1 MHSLAER
8 LAERFAELATAT
20 PQLRARDAARRL
32 GVSEG
37 ALAFSGALGPATPIT
52 AQVKRLL
59 PAIGTLG
66 RVMALSRND
75 AAVHERKGRYEDI
88 SVGTAHALVLGPD
101 IDLRIFPSRWRHAVA
116 LAGDRPSL
124 QVFDAKG
131 QAVHKV
137 YALDQTDRD
146 AWARLVC
153 DLATPGAAGPPEAA
167 APAEPQKPEQAVDA
181 QALRGDWQALRDT
194 HDFFPMLLAHK
205 ATRRQAFLL
214 AGDDL
219 ARRLSPSAG
228 STALRMAA
236 AGGVPV
242 MVFVGNRGIVQ
253 IHSGPVRKLVDLHG
267 WFNVMDPEFNLH
279 LDERQVA
286 EAFRVRKPTD
296 DGVVTSVELLDAAG
310 EVIAQLFGVRKP
322 GTPEDPAWR
331 DITEALP
338 AQQQAAA

>member
-1 MHSLAER
+1 MPS
-8 LAERFAELATAT
+8 LAERFAELSAAA
-20 PQLRARDAARRL
+20 PLLRARDAARRL

-37 ALAFSGALGPATPIT
+37 ALAFSGALGAATPI
-52 AQVKRLL
+52 AAEVKRLL

-116 LAGDRPSL
+116 LGGDRPSL
-124 QVFDAKG
+124 QVFDARG

-137 YALDQTDRD
+137 YAVAETDRD
-146 AWARLVC
+146 AWARLVA
-153 DLATPGAAGPPEAA
+153 DLSQPGAAGPPEMAA
-167 APAEPQKPEQAVDA
+167 SPDAPVPEHEVDA
-181 QALRGDWQALRDT
+181 QALRGDWLALRDT
-194 HDFFPMLLAHK
+194 HDFVRLLSTHK
-205 ATRRQAFLL
+205 ATRRQAFHL

-219 ARRLSPSAG
+219 AQRLPLSAG
-228 STALRMAA
+228 STALRLAA
-236 AGGVPV
+236 TGEVPV
-242 MVFVGNRGIVQ
+242 MVFVGNRGIIQ
-253 IHSGPVRKLVDLHG
+253 IHSGKVAKLVDLHG
-267 WFNVMDPEFNLH
+267 WFNVLDPDFNLH

-310 EVIAQLFGVRKP
+310 DVIAQIFGVRKP
-322 GTPEDPAWR
+322 GRPEDPAWR
-331 DITEALP
+331 AIVESLP
-338 AQQQAAA
+338 AQHPVAA